1 MRRAGI
7 VLLLALLSGCAAA
20 RSPYPLVKRGTY
32 VYQRM
37 LDGRYLVSAADVKAL
52 DQAMREICGNKAI
65 CIPER
70 NATLYIVSIIPK

>member
-1 MRRAGI
+1 MRRAGV
-7 VLLLALLSGCAAA
+7 VLLLALLSGCAA

-37 LDGRYLVSAADVKAL
+37 LDGRYLVSAADVRAL

-65 CIPER
+65 CVPER
-70 NATLYIVSIIPK
+70 NATLYIVNVIPK